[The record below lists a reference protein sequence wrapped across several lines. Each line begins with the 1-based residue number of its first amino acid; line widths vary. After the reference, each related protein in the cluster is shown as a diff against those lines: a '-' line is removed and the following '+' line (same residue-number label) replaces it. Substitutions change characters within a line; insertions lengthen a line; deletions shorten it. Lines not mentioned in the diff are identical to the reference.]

1 MYWGQSKAEP
11 ASTPA
16 LVGAQAVRREH
27 SERRGQAPAGGRLFL
42 REQSLQEKEK
52 IRKSRLHV
60 ASGCLQLVG
69 R

>member
-11 ASTPA
+11 PSTPA
-16 LVGAQAVRREH
+16 LVGAQAVRGEH
-27 SERRGQAPAGGRLFL
+27 SERRGQAPGGRLFL

-52 IRKSRLHV
+52 IRRSRLHV